1 MLINT
6 KKKAEKISKLHQK
19 AEVPSPKESKTSS
32 SPQKKTTTKTSV
44 SKSDET
50 HVTTKPKE
58 EKSSSLIQQSEP
70 DTTEISFYYGNPT
83 VDIVK
88 GFLHI
93 YKDT

>member
-1 MLINT
+1 MLIN
-6 KKKAEKISKLHQK
+6 KKKAEKISNTHQL
-19 AEVPSPKESKTSS
+19 ADFQNPKESKTS
-32 SPQKKTTTKTSV
+32 SPQKKTTTKTAG

-50 HVTTKPKE
+50 HVTKPKE

-93 YKDT
+93 YKDTYE

>member
-1 MLINT
+1 MLINK
-6 KKKAEKISKLHQK
+6 KKKAEKISKTHQK

-32 SPQKKTTTKTSV
+32 SQKKTTTKTSV

-50 HVTTKPKE
+50 HVTKPKE
-58 EKSSSLIQQSEP
+58 EKASSLIQQSEP